1 MSCQHIMHTA
11 SCTHSHG
18 SLSHSLFA
26 CHACADRV
34 DHGVWTARGCS
45 GQGAYVGRG
54 CHGSPR
60 YSPAHDG
67 DVHRH
72 WRCVITA
79 HTPSCTSQIQCCAC
93 HLARLLSF
101 HFPLHV
107 TNKCSAAR
115 VTSLV
120 SSRFTFLFRSPKI
133 MLSLDVCHHAVI
145 TVPQP
150 CASPMQEVLS
160 THSLLFP
167 RPAAPLGFTLGSVA
181 ALRAVMVSS
190 GLVATTVRSAVAPIV
205 TAGTAAP
212 LTVTANRL
220 RTSMHKQGMA

>member
-1 MSCQHIMHTA
+1 MLTCTHHHATA
-11 SCTHSHG
+11 SCTHS
-18 SLSHSLFA
+18 LSHSRFA
-26 CHACADRV
+26 CHACTDRV

-67 DVHRH
+67 DLHRH
-72 WRCVITA
+72 WRCVIT
-79 HTPSCTSQIQCCAC
+79 HRTPPAAS
-93 HLARLLSF
+93 
-101 HFPLHV
+101 V
-107 TNKCSAAR
+107 KCSAAR

-120 SSRFTFLFRSPKI
+120 SSRFTFLFTSAMI
-133 MLSLDVCHHAVI
+133 MSSLDVRHHAVI
-145 TVPQP
+145 TAPQP
-150 CASPMQEVLS
+150 FGSPMQEVLS

-167 RPAAPLGFTLGSVA
+167 RPMLRFKHPPPAPLGFTLGSVA